1 MNAHEQEAYEHE
13 SLSRSREEWDAE
25 MEAICAASR
34 EPQERSTVEVEV
46 MSKEELTAFIE
57 ALTAYRDALPEDSE
71 PLPAW
76 VNDLWEEESR
86 SAEREALAAL
96 NYEDAPEWVEA
107 LIEDQLNTWEAE
119 RA

>member
-1 MNAHEQEAYEHE
+1 MSTHEQEAYEYE
-13 SLSRSREEWDAE
+13 SLARSREEWDST
-25 MEAICAASR
+25 MEAIASAAT
-34 EPQERSTVEVEV
+34 EPQEPSTVEVEV

-76 VNDLWEEESR
+76 VNELWEEENR

-96 NYEDAPEWVEA
+96 DYSEFPPYLDA
-107 LIEDQLNTWEAE
+107 LIEAELDNAEAE